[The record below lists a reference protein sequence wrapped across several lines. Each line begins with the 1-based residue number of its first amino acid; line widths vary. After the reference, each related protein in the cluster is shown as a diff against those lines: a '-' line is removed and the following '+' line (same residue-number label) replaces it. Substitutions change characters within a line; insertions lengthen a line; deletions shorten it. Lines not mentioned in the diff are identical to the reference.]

1 MRKREILKSVAE
13 RADMPELSM
22 DQIDEVVVSELQ
34 FALEAA
40 IVAEKDEGGY
50 YLDIDMELVN
60 ALTVTLKYFMD
71 RDSYQS
77 YMNYVTNLTIK

>member
-1 MRKREILKSVAE
+1 MRKRQIQK
-13 RADMPELSM
+13 LSHEATLTI
-22 DQIDEVVVSELQ
+22 DQIDSIVVSELQ

-40 IVAEKDEGGY
+40 LVAEKDEGGY

-60 ALTVTLKYFMD
+60 ALTVALKYFMD

-77 YMNYVTNLTIK
+77 YMNYVANLTIR

>member
-1 MRKREILKSVAE
+1 MRKHQIHKLAHEATLT
-13 RADMPELSM
+13 M
-22 DQIDEVVVSELQ
+22 DQIDDIVVSELQ
-34 FALEAA
+34 FALETAL
-40 IVAEKDEGGY
+40 IAEKDEGGY